1 MEANLQTLTPSL
13 GARDKS
19 LSQSAPLGPALSHE
33 YAATASQTSRRAVE
47 TDLRDRAAKLS
58 PRQWPPIVF
67 RASIGD
73 KGPGFHLCVPN
84 QPPLVVSYQQLDELV
99 RTAAPWLALLRR
111 EFADEGRL

>member
-1 MEANLQTLTPSL
+1 MEANLQTLPPSL

-19 LSQSAPLGPALSHE
+19 LSQCAQLALAPTRQC
-33 YAATASQTSRRAVE
+33 AATVSQSSRREVE
-47 TDLRDRAAKLS
+47 KDSRDRAAKCS

-99 RTAAPWLALLRR
+99 RTAAPWLALLKR
-111 EFADEGRL
+111 EFADEGCL

>member
-13 GARDKS
+13 EARDKS
-19 LSQSAPLGPALSHE
+19 LSAAVPLAPALIHE
-33 YAATASQTSRRAVE
+33 SAATVSHTSRREAE
-47 TDLRDRAAKLS
+47 KDSRDRAAKCR
-58 PRQWPPIVF
+58 PQQWPPIVF

-99 RTAAPWLALLRR
+99 RTAAPWLALLKR
-111 EFADEGRL
+111 EFADEGCR